1 MEPKDDRPLSEDEEI
16 PRRGI
21 LASMPKRTF
30 YRVVVLLAALAGII
44 YLRQRTVAIASWLS
58 DAFRVAPSAQQSTL
72 PVKARIELPVKLPE
86 KSLP

>member
-1 MEPKDDRPLSEDEEI
+1 MEPKDDRPLGKDEEI

-44 YLRQRTVAIASWLS
+44 YLRQRTETIAGCMSS
-58 DAFRVAPSAQQSTL
+58 AFQVAPPGPRSDS
-72 PVKARIELPVKLPE
+72 PVRARIELPE
-86 KSLP
+86 KSPP

>member
-1 MEPKDDRPLSEDEEI
+1 MEPKDDRPLGEDDEI

-44 YLRQRTVAIASWLS
+44 YLRQRTSAIASCMS
-58 DAFRVAPSAQQSTL
+58 NAFQVAPSGQRSES
-72 PVKARIELPVKLPE
+72 PVRARIELPAKPPVP
-86 KSLP
+86 SPP